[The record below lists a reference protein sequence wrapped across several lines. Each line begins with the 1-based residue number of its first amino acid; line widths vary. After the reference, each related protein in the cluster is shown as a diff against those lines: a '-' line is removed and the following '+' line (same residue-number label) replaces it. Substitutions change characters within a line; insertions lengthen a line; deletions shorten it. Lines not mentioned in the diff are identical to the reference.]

1 MKGTEV
7 TENAGEKAKKFSDVI
22 IGMII
27 GHERVVAI
35 SALAGALGMAIAHD
49 ALTVDELVKRRNAVV
64 AMLDDVIESAWKA
77 KPKGGL
83 TI

>member
-1 MKGTEV
+1 
-7 TENAGEKAKKFSDVI
+7 
-22 IGMII
+22 MII
-27 GHERVVAI
+27 GHERVVAL
-35 SALAGALGMAIAHD
+35 SALAGALGRAIAHD

-83 TI
+83 TVPMHQPSGGKGATIPNLCLLA